1 MAAEAF
7 VLLILMTSWLT
18 GLEGKDQRE
27 LQLLELFAGQAR
39 VTRIGKACG
48 IPSEAHDFDYDPKAK
63 SSKGLLNNAFDITGP
78 SGLVI
83 LNYNNIFFV
92 WANLPIQW

>member
-27 LQLLELFAGQAR
+27 LQLL
-39 VTRIGKACG
+39 
-48 IPSEAHDFDYDPKAK
+48 
-63 SSKGLLNNAFDITGP
+63 
-78 SGLVI
+78 
-83 LNYNNIFFV
+83 
-92 WANLPIQW
+92 